1 MKSLNNM
8 GLSICKRIDELDKKF
23 DKRSASHQDVSS
35 KVKMYQTYIRGLIAE
50 IRIKESI
57 GRIGGIGKKR

>member
-8 GLSICKRIDELDKKF
+8 GLSICKRIDVLDKKF
-23 DKRSASHQDVSS
+23 DNRSASHQDVSS
-35 KVKMYQTYIRGLIAE
+35 KVKMYQTYVRGLIAE

-57 GRIGGIGKKR
+57 SRLGGNGKRK